1 MTESELARI
10 VITHLEA
17 KAVDYVL
24 VGGIAY
30 NFYGIPRA
38 TNDADFVVSIEGPV
52 LNALLRTLPPEFEVE
67 PQARMELFTGTMRWV
82 VSICGTPLKVEF
94 FLLGNDPHHRVEF
107 QRRKRK
113 WLPLIKAEAWVACG
127 EDLIIQ
133 KLRWAR
139 GKDLDDVRNIVAVS
153 GDVLDF
159 GHIEKWAREHGT
171 WERFQEIRRL
181 VRESLTP
188 PKLPPPI

>member
-10 VITHLEA
+10 VVALLEA
-17 KAVDYVL
+17 NAVDYVL

-30 NFYGIPRA
+30 NFYGIPRS
-38 TNDADFVVSIEGPV
+38 TKDADFVVSIEGPG
-52 LNALLRTLPPEFEVE
+52 LDALLRRLPEQFEVE

-82 VSICGTPLKVEF
+82 VSIRGTPLKVEF
-94 FLLGNDPHHRVEF
+94 FLLGDDPHHRAEF
-107 QRRKRK
+107 QRRKRE

-139 GKDLDDVRNIVAVS
+139 WKDLDDVRNIVSVS

-159 GHIEKWAREHGT
+159 GHIEKWCREHGT
-171 WERFQEIRRL
+171 WERFQEIRRI

-188 PKLPPPI
+188 PNPASPT